1 MAGGALVR
9 TMVYLYGGTL
19 LEVNSMGGS
28 SGEVKETEYEK
39 ELAKVY
45 AEEWGY
51 YQDSIVP
58 FENQVIDEA
67 KQSNDAS
74 VYDDIAENTNIGYK
88 KSFSDASNNALSS
101 MEANGIN
108 PNSGKFKSV
117 VSDMAD
123 NEASVTSD
131 ATSRSQVAG
140 QERYI
145 GKMSNVMAMG
155 QGQSQEATATLS
167 DIAASSQR
175 KAINDANN
183 SRAGKDS
190 VIGAAG
196 ALAGAAGRYYSN
208 LSPPKPDAVINPN
221 AATPSD
227 INKSLMG
234 GG

>member
-1 MAGGALVR
+1 
-9 TMVYLYGGTL
+9 
-19 LEVNSMGGS
+19 MGKS
-28 SGEVKETEYEK
+28 NEVKETEYEK

-45 AEEWGY
+45 GEEWAY
-51 YQDSIVP
+51 YQESIVP

-67 KQSNDAS
+67 KQANDAN
-74 VYDDIAENTNIGYK
+74 VYDDIAENTNLGYK
-88 KSFSDASNNALSS
+88 KSFSEGTNNALSS

-108 PNSGKFKSV
+108 PNSGKFKNV

-131 ATSRSQVAG
+131 AKSRSQVAG
-140 QERYI
+140 QERYT

-167 DIAASSQR
+167 DIASSSQQ
-175 KAINDANN
+175 KAFNDANN
-183 SRAGKDS
+183 SRQQSDS
-190 VIGAAG
+190 ILGAAG
-196 ALAGAAGRYYSN
+196 AVAGAAGSYYKN
-208 LSPPKPDAVINPN
+208 LPPPKPDAVINSN

-227 INKSLMG
+227 VNKSLMG

>member
-1 MAGGALVR
+1 
-9 TMVYLYGGTL
+9 
-19 LEVNSMGGS
+19 MGGS
-28 SGEVKETEYEK
+28 TDVKETEYEK

-51 YQDSIVP
+51 YQESIVP
-58 FENQVIDEA
+58 FENQVIEDA
-67 KQSNDAS
+67 KQANDES

-175 KAINDANN
+175 KAFNDAAN

-190 VIGAAG
+190 VLGAAG
-196 ALAGAAGRYYSN
+196 ALAGAAGSYYSN

-234 GG
+234 GD